1 MADSSNNARLR
12 SPRHATNASAASD
25 TTTNSSQSG
34 SRRSIIG
41 SFRDRFSRRPA
52 NGDGRSPLANP
63 SSPTRRPPQNE
74 PPPPYSAV
82 GAPPAE
88 LPTPAA
94 APAPAP
100 APAASRS
107 IAPPPAPAAASAPVH
122 APAPAAPASDIGA
135 FRSASPAP
143 SNRSVSSRL
152 TVDNLRSAEDP
163 FAFLATFDT
172 VFVIDDSGS
181 MAGRPW
187 REVHAVLTA
196 IVPIC
201 TERDADGVDIYF
213 LNHRCTPQ
221 QQQLLLGQ
229 THQQG
234 QPRVPPGKSAGGF
247 HNVRTNDAVG
257 RIFNAVKPSQSTPT
271 GMRLGSILKPYLRF
285 YEAKRK
291 ELEERGEFGDPDPEE
306 VKPMNIIV
314 ITDGVPTDDL
324 EDVLV
329 DAAKKLDSMDAPPYQ
344 VGVQFFQVGTEP
356 DAAAYLKH
364 LDDTLGQNE
373 PNPIRDMVDTVTW
386 DSSANVGSG
395 SNANRPQPLILQADA
410 ILKTVLGAVVKRLDK
425 VTVATRGGRGA
436 AARGPRNYTNTL
448 HP

>member
-1 MADSSNNARLR
+1 M
-12 SPRHATNASAASD
+12 
-25 TTTNSSQSG
+25 
-34 SRRSIIG
+34 
-41 SFRDRFSRRPA
+41 
-52 NGDGRSPLANP
+52 
-63 SSPTRRPPQNE
+63 E
-74 PPPPYSAV
+74 E
-82 GAPPAE
+82 APVE
-88 LPTPAA
+88 LPTAVA

-100 APAASRS
+100 APEASRS
-107 IAPPPAPAAASAPVH
+107 VAPPPAIAAAA
-122 APAPAAPASDIGA
+122 AAAPAIDVGV
-135 FRSASPAP
+135 FRAASPAP
-143 SNRSVSSRL
+143 SNRSASSRL

-187 REVHAVLTA
+187 REVHAVLAA

-201 TERDADGVDIYF
+201 TKRDADGVDIYF
-213 LNHRCTPQ
+213 LNHRCTLQ

-229 THQQG
+229 SPQQG

-247 HNVRTNDAVG
+247 HNVRNNDAVG
-257 RIFNAVKPSQSTPT
+257 RIFNIVKPSQSTPT

-291 ELEERGEFGDPDPEE
+291 EMEERGEFGDPDPEE

-329 DAAKKLDSMDAPPYQ
+329 DAAKKLDAMDAPPYQ

-373 PNPIRDMVDTVTW
+373 PTPIRDMVDTVTW
-386 DSSANVGSG
+386 DSSADVG
-395 SNANRPQPLILQADA
+395 SNAGRQQPLVLPAEA
-410 ILKTVLGAVVKRLDK
+410 ILKTVLGAVVKRLDN
-425 VTVATRGGRGA
+425 VAVATRGGRGA
-436 AARGPRNYTNTL
+436 SARGPRMYTNTL